1 MLPPKDHEVN
11 PTELFQAIVQQN
23 VRKWQALGRRAEKY
37 GPATIQEAQI
47 AVFEVPGQ
55 LRFNASVNSSCAQFP
70 PPPATTP
77 LPRADPRALA
87 FFLP

>member
-70 PPPATTP
+70 PPTTP

>member
-70 PPPATTP
+70 PPPTTP
-77 LPRADPRALA
+77 LPRADPRPLA

>member
-70 PPPATTP
+70 PPPTTP
-77 LPRADPRALA
+77 LPQADPRALA

>member
-11 PTELFQAIVQQN
+11 PTELFLAVVQQN

-55 LRFNASVNSSCAQFP
+55 LRFNASVNSSCNP
-70 PPPATTP
+70 TTP

>member
-11 PTELFQAIVQQN
+11 PTELFQAVVQQN

-70 PPPATTP
+70 PPPPPPFPGLTP
-77 LPRADPRALA
+77 GH
-87 FFLP
+87 

>member
-55 LRFNASVNSSCAQFP
+55 LRFNALVNSKTLKAEDLLGITKLSAKSKKGI
-70 PPPATTP
+70 
-77 LPRADPRALA
+77 L
-87 FFLP
+87 